1 MSNVHGGR
9 HVIQVLS
16 LMALSQASLRPAV
29 AFNGVAPA
37 LVNSIHPVD
46 SSRSIRST
54 VPAQSCGCSRRVV
67 CAALATTAA
76 ARRPTTASA
85 ADPVMIAVQK
95 IEAGLAVLDDV
106 VARWAEL
113 TTDCNYGEIRREL
126 LESANKEALL
136 KAATQT
142 SKSGTMV
149 TMCKATGRLVREAIG
164 KVQGI
169 DKVLETPALVARV
182 AEDEFDTFLGESE
195 RLQNSLSGADAA
207 ARAGSSDFS
216 AQTTFKRGERPSTP
230 NLDAARDQILDARD
244 ALEKVY
250 QLVRRNGNA

>member
-1 MSNVHGGR
+1 
-9 HVIQVLS
+9 
-16 LMALSQASLRPAV
+16 
-29 AFNGVAPA
+29 
-37 LVNSIHPVD
+37 
-46 SSRSIRST
+46 
-54 VPAQSCGCSRRVV
+54 
-67 CAALATTAA
+67 
-76 ARRPTTASA
+76 
-85 ADPVMIAVQK
+85 MIAVQK

-164 KVQGI
+164 SISGI

-250 QLVRRNGNA
+250 QLVR

>member
-1 MSNVHGGR
+1 MFMFMMILLH
-9 HVIQVLS
+9 
-16 LMALSQASLRPAV
+16 AL
-29 AFNGVAPA
+29 
-37 LVNSIHPVD
+37 HT
-46 SSRSIRST
+46 SSPS
-54 VPAQSCGCSRRVV
+54 VSRRVV
-67 CAALATTAA
+67 CAALATTAV
-76 ARRPTTASA
+76 ARRTMTASA
-85 ADPVMIAVQK
+85 ADPGMISVQK

-126 LESANKEALL
+126 LETANKEALL

-142 SKSGTMV
+142 SKSETMV

-164 KVQGI
+164 ADKSPLSGI

-182 AEDEFDTFLGESE
+182 AEDEFETFLGESE
-195 RLQNSLSGADAA
+195 KFQNSLSGADAA

-250 QLVRRNGNA
+250 RLVR

>member
-29 AFNGVAPA
+29 ALDGVAPG
-37 LVNSIHPVD
+37 LLSTPVMLDIHT
-46 SSRSIRST
+46 RL
-54 VPAQSCGCSRRVV
+54 SRRVV

-85 ADPVMIAVQK
+85 ADPVMIAVHK

-164 KVQGI
+164 SISGI

-250 QLVRRNGNA
+250 QLVR

>member
-29 AFNGVAPA
+29 ALDGVAPG
-37 LVNSIHPVD
+37 LLTTPVMLDIHT
-46 SSRSIRST
+46 RL
-54 VPAQSCGCSRRVV
+54 SRRVV

-164 KVQGI
+164 SISGI

-250 QLVRRNGNA
+250 QLVR

>member
-1 MSNVHGGR
+1 MMSNVHGGR

-29 AFNGVAPA
+29 ALDGVAPG
-37 LVNSIHPVD
+37 LLSTPVMLDIHT
-46 SSRSIRST
+46 RL
-54 VPAQSCGCSRRVV
+54 SRRVV

-164 KVQGI
+164 SISGI

-250 QLVRRNGNA
+250 QLVR

>member
-1 MSNVHGGR
+1 MMSNVHGGR

-29 AFNGVAPA
+29 ALDGVAPG
-37 LVNSIHPVD
+37 LLTTPVMLDIHT
-46 SSRSIRST
+46 RL
-54 VPAQSCGCSRRVV
+54 SRRVV

-164 KVQGI
+164 SISGI

-250 QLVRRNGNA
+250 QLVR

>member
-1 MSNVHGGR
+1 MMSNVHGGR

-29 AFNGVAPA
+29 ALDGVAPG
-37 LVNSIHPVD
+37 LLSTPVMLDIHT
-46 SSRSIRST
+46 RL
-54 VPAQSCGCSRRVV
+54 SRRVV

-142 SKSGTMV
+142 SKNGTMV

-164 KVQGI
+164 SISGI

-250 QLVRRNGNA
+250 QLVR

>member
-29 AFNGVAPA
+29 ALDGVAPG
-37 LVNSIHPVD
+37 LLSTPVMLDIHT
-46 SSRSIRST
+46 RL
-54 VPAQSCGCSRRVV
+54 SRRVV

-164 KVQGI
+164 SISGI

-250 QLVRRNGNA
+250 QLVR

>member
-1 MSNVHGGR
+1 MMSNVHGGR

-126 LESANKEALL
+126 LETANKEALL

-142 SKSGTMV
+142 SKSETMV

-164 KVQGI
+164 ADKSPLSGI

-182 AEDEFDTFLGESE
+182 AEDEFETFLGESE
-195 RLQNSLSGADAA
+195 KFQNSLSGADAA

-250 QLVRRNGNA
+250 RLVR

>member
-1 MSNVHGGR
+1 MMSNVHGGR

-29 AFNGVAPA
+29 ALDGVAPG
-37 LVNSIHPVD
+37 LLTTPVMLDIHT
-46 SSRSIRST
+46 RL
-54 VPAQSCGCSRRVV
+54 SRRVV
-67 CAALATTAA
+67 CAALAMTAA

-164 KVQGI
+164 SISGI

-250 QLVRRNGNA
+250 QLVR

>member
-29 AFNGVAPA
+29 ALDGVAPG
-37 LVNSIHPVD
+37 LLSTPVMLDIHT
-46 SSRSIRST
+46 RL
-54 VPAQSCGCSRRVV
+54 SRRVV

-164 KVQGI
+164 SISGI

-182 AEDEFDTFLGESE
+182 AEDEFDTVLGESE

-250 QLVRRNGNA
+250 QLVR

>member
-29 AFNGVAPA
+29 ALDGVAPG
-37 LVNSIHPVD
+37 LLTTPVMLDIHT
-46 SSRSIRST
+46 RL
-54 VPAQSCGCSRRVV
+54 SRRVV

-164 KVQGI
+164 SISGI

-230 NLDAARDQILDARD
+230 NLDAARNQILDARD

-250 QLVRRNGNA
+250 QLVR

>member
-1 MSNVHGGR
+1 M
-9 HVIQVLS
+9 IQVLS

-29 AFNGVAPA
+29 ALDGVAPG
-37 LVNSIHPVD
+37 LLTTPVMLDIHT
-46 SSRSIRST
+46 RL
-54 VPAQSCGCSRRVV
+54 SRRVV

-164 KVQGI
+164 SISGI

-250 QLVRRNGNA
+250 QLVR